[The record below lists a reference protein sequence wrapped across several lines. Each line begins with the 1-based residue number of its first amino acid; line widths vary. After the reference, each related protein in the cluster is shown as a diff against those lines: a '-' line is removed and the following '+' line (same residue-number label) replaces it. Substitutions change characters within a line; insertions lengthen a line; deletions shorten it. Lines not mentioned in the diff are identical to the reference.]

1 MQRFEYIIKR
11 LFFAIIVLINISIV
25 TFFISRVLPSDPAAA
40 WVGSHPTPE
49 QIAKA
54 TVYLGLDKP
63 IYTQYWIYISSILQ
77 GDLGTSIK
85 THQPIISELRTYL
98 PATLELVIASTIIAI
113 IIGIPLGVLSG
124 AKKGGW
130 MDNITRLV
138 SIAGVSIPT
147 FWLGLM
153 LQLIFFAKL
162 GILPIG
168 GRIST
173 EVAINFPVEQITGFY
188 VIDSLA
194 SGNWEALRSTL
205 IHLILPAFTL
215 ATYAI
220 GLTIRMTRSTMIEV
234 LEEGYITVH
243 EPKKYGSTRQVYLEE
258 SFLTGKTRM
267 SLKNYVDHLRPKF
280 ESQYSKDYLFIVPAT
295 GKPYVRSYLHI
306 LLSKLGKQVYPEFQP
321 YSMRHWAAVSM
332 IIKGW
337 LEKHPDPLRYT
348 QRFLGHE
355 ERGTTEI
362 YITQAEELF
371 RQYPYN
377 WAFFLLKEGCI
388 G

>member
-1 MQRFEYIIKR
+1 MF
-11 LFFAIIVLINISIV
+11 LFGFMVGP
-25 TFFISRVLPSDPAAA
+25 RVPSEFLTMKL
-40 WVGSHPTPE
+40 S
-49 QIAKA
+49 
-54 TVYLGLDKP
+54 
-63 IYTQYWIYISSILQ
+63 
-77 GDLGTSIK
+77 DL
-85 THQPIISELRTYL
+85 H
-98 PATLELVIASTIIAI
+98 
-113 IIGIPLGVLSG
+113 
-124 AKKGGW
+124 
-130 MDNITRLV
+130 
-138 SIAGVSIPT
+138 
-147 FWLGLM
+147 
-153 LQLIFFAKL
+153 
-162 GILPIG
+162 
-168 GRIST
+168 
-173 EVAINFPVEQITGFY
+173 
-188 VIDSLA
+188 
-194 SGNWEALRSTL
+194 
-205 IHLILPAFTL
+205 
-215 ATYAI
+215 
-220 GLTIRMTRSTMIEV
+220 

-362 YITQAEELF
+362 YITQAEEMF
-371 RQYPYN
+371 RRWSFN
-377 WAFFLLKEGCI
+377 WRLHVLKHPAVRMEENMQKSKQSPKTSVSNGTTGERKHGPAEI
-388 G
+388 